1 MFDPAF
7 RAQVTQALSQL
18 QGDITLWSATDD
30 TAAGR
35 TVSALLDALAGL
47 SDRVTVVVAPEPVP
61 RRPSFG
67 VALAGTAPRVWFA
80 GAPLGHEFSSLILA
94 MLQVS
99 GVAPR
104 MDADTRA
111 AVDAVAGPL
120 DLETWVSLGCH
131 NCPDV
136 VQAAVALAVLRPDIT
151 HTLVDGAVFV
161 GEAERRAIQSVPL
174 LFAGGEPLVAGR
186 TTLPE
191 LLVRL
196 PRRAAAVADEAR
208 APYEVLVVGGG
219 PAGAAA
225 AMYAARKGLR
235 TGLIAERL
243 GGQVGDTLGI
253 ENLVTTPY
261 TEGPALVAALD
272 AQVRAAGVEVL
283 AGRRVIGL
291 DHADGVGR
299 HRLHL
304 LGGGTLEAPAL
315 VLAPGARWRE
325 LGVPGESAYKTRG
338 VAFCPHCDGPL
349 FRGKRVA
356 VIGGGNSGV
365 EAAIDLAGLASEVT
379 VFEVGGALRADAVL
393 QARLARLPRVT
404 VHLGAQVLE
413 VTGDGQ
419 RVDGLRW
426 RDGATGGDRH
436 TPLDGVFVQI
446 GLVPHTDWLRG
457 AVPLD
462 ARGQIVVDQ
471 RGATAIPG
479 IYAAGD
485 ATNGPFKQIAI
496 ALGDGA
502 RASLSAFE
510 DRIRSVA

>member
-1 MFDPAF
+1 MFDPSF
-7 RAQVTQALSQL
+7 RAQVGQALARL
-18 QGDITLWSATDD
+18 EGDVTLWSATDD
-30 TAAGR
+30 TEAGR
-35 TVSALLDALAGL
+35 TVGALLAALAAL
-47 SDRVTVVVAPEPVP
+47 SDRVRVVAAPAPVA

-67 VALAGTAPRVWFA
+67 VGRAGEQPRVWFA

-104 MDADTRA
+104 IDADTRA

-120 DLETWVSLGCH
+120 HLETWVSLSCH

-136 VQAAVALAVLRPDIT
+136 VQAAVALAVLRPDLT
-151 HTLVDGAVFV
+151 HTLVDGAVFAEEV
-161 GEAERRAIQSVPL
+161 ERRAIQSVPL
-174 LFAGGEPLVAGR
+174 LFADGAPVSSGR
-186 TTLPE
+186 VTLPE
-191 LLVRL
+191 LLARL
-196 PRRAAAVADEAR
+196 PRRAAVD
-208 APYEVLVVGGG
+208 APRQPYALLVVGGG

-225 AMYAARKGLR
+225 ALYAARKGLR
-235 TGLIAERL
+235 TGLVAERI

-261 TEGPALVAALD
+261 TEGPALVSALD

-283 AGRRVIGL
+283 AGRRVTAL
-291 DHADGVGR
+291 EVGGGAAR
-299 HRLHL
+299 HRLQL
-304 LGGGTLEAPAL
+304 DGGGVLEAPRV

-325 LGVPGESAYKTRG
+325 LGVPGEATYKTRG

-365 EAAIDLAGLASEVT
+365 EAAIDLAGLAAEVT
-379 VFEVGGALRADAVL
+379 LFEVGPALRADAVL
-393 QARLARLPRVT
+393 QARLARTPRVT
-404 VHLGAQVLE
+404 VQLGAQVRE
-413 VTGDGQ
+413 ITGDGQ

-426 RDGATGGDRH
+426 WAAATGVEQH
-436 TPLDGVFVQI
+436 TALEGVFVQI

-462 ARGQIVVDQ
+462 ARGHIVVDA
-471 RGATAIPG
+471 RGATGVPG
-479 IYAAGD
+479 VYAAGD

-510 DRIRSVA
+510 DQLRVVA